1 MQPSIPSPL
10 VGDGLPVPCVDGQER
25 PYLNLDSAA
34 SASALPAV
42 ARRVEE
48 FLPWYSSVHRGA
60 GYKSRRATNAYEEA
74 RLAALRFAGRAE
86 DGDDIAVIVRNT
98 TEAINHLAYRLPLA
112 PDDVV
117 VTTVVEHHAML
128 LPWGRRCQRRFVE
141 CGPEGTFST
150 DDVAAALDASP
161 RPKLLAITGASNVSG
176 WLPPLDAILD
186 AAHERDIPVLVDAA
200 QLAPHRPLPAAADYI
215 AWSGHKM
222 YAPFGAGIL
231 IGPRATFAEGDPFL
245 AGGGAV
251 DLVDLDEVSWT
262 DPPER
267 EEAGSPNVIGAVALD
282 TAFAEFDR
290 IGWKTIIE
298 HDDALIGPLRSGLA
312 GIPGVRLLGP
322 LNSSSTTS
330 APAVTLP
337 LATFNIDGLHHAL
350 VAARLSAE
358 YGIGVRHGCF
368 CAHPYLLRLL
378 DLSPEQVAEYR
389 AAVLRHDRREMPG
402 AVRASG
408 GLSTSWADI
417 ERFVAA
423 VAEIAGGR
431 PAPVAYV
438 QDASTGDFWPEG
450 TAPGWTSDDRSLGAS
465 CARG

>member
-1 MQPSIPSPL
+1 MQPPIPSEL
-10 VGDGLPVPCVDGQER
+10 VGDGLPVPCVDGQDR

-34 SASALPAV
+34 SANALPAV

-60 GYKSRRATNAYEEA
+60 GYKSRLATNAYEEA
-74 RLAALRFAGRAE
+74 RLAALRFAGRRV

-98 TEAINHLAYRLPLA
+98 TEAVNHLAYRLPLS

-141 CGPEGTFST
+141 CGPAGTFT
-150 DDVAAALDASP
+150 PDDVAAALDASP
-161 RPKLLAITGASNVSG
+161 RPKLLAITGASNVTG
-176 WLPPLDAILD
+176 WLPPLDAILA
-186 AAHERDIPVLVDAA
+186 AAHERDIPVMVDAA
-200 QLAPHRPLPAAADYI
+200 QLAPHRPLPPGADYI

-222 YAPFGAGIL
+222 YAPFGAGVL

-282 TAFAEFDR
+282 AAFGEFDR

-298 HDDALIGPLRSGLA
+298 HDDGLVGPLRSGLA
-312 GIPGVRLLGP
+312 AIPGVRLLGP
-322 LNSSSTTS
+322 LISSSKAS
-330 APAVTLP
+330 APEVTLP

-389 AAVLRHDRREMPG
+389 GAVLRHDRREMPG
-402 AVRASG
+402 AVRASA
-408 GLSTSWADI
+408 GLSTSMADI
-417 ERFVAA
+417 ERFLAA

-431 PAPVAYV
+431 PEPVAYV
-438 QDASTGDFWPEG
+438 QDPSTGDFWPEG
-450 TAPGWTSDDRSLGAS
+450 TVPGWTADDRSLGAS